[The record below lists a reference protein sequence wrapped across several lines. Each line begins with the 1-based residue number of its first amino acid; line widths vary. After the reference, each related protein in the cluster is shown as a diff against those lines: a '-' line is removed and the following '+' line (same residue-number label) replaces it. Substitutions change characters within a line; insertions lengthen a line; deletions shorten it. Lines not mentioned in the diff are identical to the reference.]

1 LFLAPRFLTPQ
12 NPHLNYL
19 YLMPKIIRKEIELA
33 GKKFILETGELA
45 SHANGAVL
53 ATYGETVVLATVV
66 AQPASPEVDFFPLA
80 VDYEERLYAG
90 GKISTSRFIKR
101 EGRPKEEAI
110 LTSRL
115 IDRSIRPLFPKDYQA
130 EVQVIITVLSVDQE
144 NEPDIVALI
153 AASAALS
160 ISDIPWNGPIAG
172 LRIGRQNGGYLLNPT
187 ESEKEFSSLDLIV
200 VSARDEVVMIEAKA
214 DEVDEKSIAGAVK
227 FAVVESKKVI
237 SLIEEFT
244 KEAGLTKQTYQAE
257 KLPAQKEKAILEF
270 IEKNI
275 IKDLEEPHK
284 AQDEKWFSQSLEKL
298 ETEFETEEGEITSKH
313 LSNLLDGVVAN
324 FLRQRILVQKK
335 RIDGR
340 SPDEIRSI
348 TARVSVLPRTHGS
361 GFFQRGETQVLSIVT
376 LGSPALEQLIEGM
389 GGEETKK
396 YMHHYNFPPFSTGEV
411 RRLGPPG
418 RREIGHGS
426 LAEKA
431 LVPVLPSTDV
441 FPYTIRVVSEV
452 LSSAGSTSM
461 AACCGSTLALMDAGV
476 PIKEV
481 VAGISI
487 GLITDKK
494 DKSKYVL
501 LTDIAYQEDAQGDM
515 DFKIAGTK
523 NGITAIQMDIK
534 LDGISQK
541 IVEET
546 LEKARLARLSILE
559 NILAT
564 IPIAREKISKYAPT
578 VILVKIDPAKIG
590 EVIGSGGKTINKII
604 AATGCAIDI
613 NDEGTVTISGK
624 DPQAAKKAADWI
636 EGIVKEVKPGEI
648 YTGKVSRILP
658 FGAMVEILPGKEGL
672 VNSSQLAPYRINRVE
687 DVVKIGQE
695 LKVRVIEIDDQGRVN
710 LSARFDE
717 GASQPFSGQIGNGPR
732 RDFAPRRFDRRH
744 QRGPDRR
751 RPPKRY

>member
-1 LFLAPRFLTPQ
+1 
-12 NPHLNYL
+12 
-19 YLMPKIIRKEIELA
+19 
-33 GKKFILETGELA
+33 
-45 SHANGAVL
+45 
-53 ATYGETVVLATVV
+53 
-66 AQPASPEVDFFPLA
+66 
-80 VDYEERLYAG
+80 
-90 GKISTSRFIKR
+90 
-101 EGRPKEEAI
+101 
-110 LTSRL
+110 
-115 IDRSIRPLFPKDYQA
+115 
-130 EVQVIITVLSVDQE
+130 
-144 NEPDIVALI
+144 
-153 AASAALS
+153 
-160 ISDIPWNGPIAG
+160 
-172 LRIGRQNGGYLLNPT
+172 
-187 ESEKEFSSLDLIV
+187 
-200 VSARDEVVMIEAKA
+200 
-214 DEVDEKSIAGAVK
+214 
-227 FAVVESKKVI
+227 
-237 SLIEEFT
+237 
-244 KEAGLTKQTYQAE
+244 
-257 KLPAQKEKAILEF
+257 
-270 IEKNI
+270 
-275 IKDLEEPHK
+275 
-284 AQDEKWFSQSLEKL
+284 
-298 ETEFETEEGEITSKH
+298 
-313 LSNLLDGVVAN
+313 
-324 FLRQRILVQKK
+324 
-335 RIDGR
+335 
-340 SPDEIRSI
+340 
-348 TARVSVLPRTHGS
+348 
-361 GFFQRGETQVLSIVT
+361 
-376 LGSPALEQLIEGM
+376 
-389 GGEETKK
+389 
-396 YMHHYNFPPFSTGEV
+396 
-411 RRLGPPG
+411 
-418 RREIGHGS
+418 
-426 LAEKA
+426 
-431 LVPVLPSTDV
+431 
-441 FPYTIRVVSEV
+441 
-452 LSSAGSTSM
+452 M

-624 DPQAAKKAADWI
+624 
-636 EGIVKEVKPGEI
+636 
-648 YTGKVSRILP
+648 VSRILP

-672 VNSSQLAPYRINRVE
+672 VNISQLAPHRVNRVE

-717 GASQPFSGQIGNGPR
+717 DAPQPFSGQIGNGPR

>member
-1 LFLAPRFLTPQ
+1 
-12 NPHLNYL
+12 
-19 YLMPKIIRKEIELA
+19 MPKIIRKEIELA
-33 GKKFILETGELA
+33 GRKLVFETGELA
-45 SHANGAVL
+45 GHANSAVL
-53 ATYGETVVLATVV
+53 ASLGETVVLATVV

-130 EVQVIITVLSVDQE
+130 EVQVIVTVLSVDQE

-153 AASAALS
+153 ATSAALS

-172 LRIGRQNGGYLLNPT
+172 LRIGRQNGGYILNPT

-200 VSARDEVVMIEAKA
+200 VSTKDEVVMIEAKA

-227 FAVVESKKVI
+227 FAVVEGKKVI

-244 KEAGLTKQTYQAE
+244 KEAGLKKQTYEAE
-257 KLPAQKEKAILEF
+257 KLPSEKEKAVLDF

-298 ETEFETEEGEITSKH
+298 ETEFEKEEGEITSKH
-313 LSNLLDGVVAN
+313 LSDLLDGAVAN

-340 SPDEIRSI
+340 SPDEIRPITTKVSI
-348 TARVSVLPRTHGS
+348 LPRTHGS

-431 LVPVLPSTDV
+431 LIPALPSTDV

-476 PIKEV
+476 PIKEA

-494 DKSKYVL
+494 DQSKYVL

-534 LDGISQK
+534 LNGISQK
-541 IVEET
+541 IVEEA

-559 NILAT
+559 KILAT
-564 IPIAREKISKYAPT
+564 IPISREKISQYAPT

-624 DPQAAKKAADWI
+624 DPQAAKKAAEWI
-636 EGIVKEVKPGEI
+636 EGIVKEVKPGEV

-672 VNSSQLAPYRINRVE
+672 VNSSQLASYRVNRVE
-687 DVVKIGQE
+687 DVVKVGQE

-717 GASQPFSGQIGNGPR
+717 GASQPFSGQMGKGPR
-732 RDFAPRRFDRRH
+732 RDFAPRRFDQRH